1 MLNSDAALDT
11 SSFSGSCKN
20 CVDPKTARLL
30 LAVTG
35 WRSAT
40 YNESGQLSYALVRL
54 LSKMFL
60 STKQQQPRL
69 FVLCLAAT
77 FLAGASAC
85 KSDYPSSGRAA
96 GTDSKAQPRQVKT
109 VKVLE
114 TPVGQTVTV
123 NGTLA
128 AYDQTTISV
137 KVPGRLQTIN
147 VDLGSVVRKGQA
159 IAQLEQ
165 SDYKLRLQQAEAS
178 LAQARARLGLSPDG
192 ADDRVTAEQTGTV
205 RQAKAVLDE
214 AKAKKD
220 RATRL
225 VQQGVIPRAEFDSV
239 DAEYKVA
246 LSRYQD
252 GLEEIRNRQ
261 GILAQRR
268 SELAL
273 ARQQLADTTVYSP
286 MSGVIQE
293 KKSSVG
299 EYLAAGAPVVDIVRI
314 DPLRL
319 RVEVPER
326 ESHNIRNGQ
335 SVRVTIEGDTES
347 YFGYVKRLSPTI
359 SQQNRVLAVEADV
372 ANNGK
377 LKPGAFVRADIVTDQ
392 TSTAATVPSNALVT
406 FAGIEKVLIIENGK
420 AVEKT
425 VTTGRRGSDWIE
437 IKSGVNV
444 GQSVIVDPGNLQSG
458 QNVTTSEGQ

>member
-1 MLNSDAALDT
+1 MCCFAA
-11 SSFSGSCKN
+11 
-20 CVDPKTARLL
+20 AI
-30 LAVTG
+30 
-35 WRSAT
+35 
-40 YNESGQLSYALVRL
+40 
-54 LSKMFL
+54 
-60 STKQQQPRL
+60 
-69 FVLCLAAT
+69 
-77 FLAGASAC
+77 LAGTSAC
-85 KSDYPSSGRAA
+85 KSDYPASGKAA
-96 GTDSKAQPRQVKT
+96 GPDSKAQPRQVKT
-109 VKVLE
+109 VKVVE
-114 TPVGQTVTV
+114 MPVGQTVTV

-137 KVPGRLQTIN
+137 KVPGRMQTIN
-147 VDLGSVVRKGQA
+147 VDLGTVVRKGQA

-165 SDYKLRLQQAEAS
+165 ADYKLRVQQVEAA

-192 ADDRVTAEQTGTV
+192 SDDRVAAEQTGTV

-214 AKAKKD
+214 AKAKRD

-225 VQQGVIPRAEFDSV
+225 VQQGIIPRAEFDSA

-246 LSRYQD
+246 HSRYQD

-261 GILAQRR
+261 GLLAQRR
-268 SELAL
+268 SEVAL

-286 MSGVIQE
+286 MAGVVQE

-326 ESHNIRNGQ
+326 ESHSIRNGQ
-335 SVRVTIEGDTES
+335 SVRVTLEGDPES
-347 YFGYVKRLSPTI
+347 YLGYIKRLSPTI

-377 LKPGAFVRADIVTDQ
+377 LRPGAFVRAEIVTDQ
-392 TSTAATVPSNALVT
+392 VSTAATVPANAIVT
-406 FAGIEKVLIIENGK
+406 FAGIEKVIIVEGGK
-420 AVEKT
+420 AVEKP
-425 VTTGRRGSDWIE
+425 VTTGRRGPDWVE

-444 GQSVIVDPGNLQSG
+444 GQSVIVNPGNLQSG
-458 QNVTTSEGQ
+458 QAVSEQ